1 MQVLRISFLFL
12 FISFISQINLQAQ
25 VEDESLTESSE
36 VEDTSGYLDD
46 IVEREVLNE
55 QRILAYEPIREA
67 DIVWEKRIWRV
78 IDVREKM
85 NIQFLYPEK
94 PFFKI
99 LIDAAKSG
107 DVKIFSTDE
116 FKKRVTGADL
126 EAQLSNTDTTTV
138 YDPDTYEET
147 VKIIHN
153 DIDFND
159 IKKFRVKELWYFD
172 KESSRMNCRIL
183 GIAPVKEEKDASTGE
198 VKYELPMFWMYYP
211 ELRHVLAR
219 ERVFN
224 EKNDISP
231 SSWADIFDTRF
242 FSSYIIKQS
251 NVQSMRLEDI
261 FTGEK
266 WGDNAGI
273 QMLLES
279 EKIKSELFNFEHDL
293 WVY

>member
-1 MQVLRISFLFL
+1 MQILKNFGLF
-12 FISFISQINLQAQ
+12 FIFSLLVGSLQAQ

-36 VEDTSGYLDD
+36 VEDTSGMLDD
-46 IVEREVLNE
+46 IVEREVLKE

-78 IDVREKM
+78 LDVREKM
-85 NIQFLYPEK
+85 NIQFMYPER

-99 LIDAAKSG
+99 LIDAAKAG
-107 DVKIFSTDE
+107 DMKIFATDE
-116 FKKRVTGADL
+116 FKKRVTGSDL
-126 EAQLSNTDTTTV
+126 EAMLSKTDTITT
-138 YDPDTYEET
+138 YDPDTYEES

-153 DIDFND
+153 DIDYTD
-159 IKKFRVKELWYFD
+159 IKKFRIKELWYFD
-172 KESSRMNCRIL
+172 KEASRVYCRIL
-183 GIAPVKEEKDASTGE
+183 GISPIKEEKDASTGE
-198 VKYELPMFWMYYP
+198 VKYELPMFWIYYP
-211 ELRHVLAR
+211 DARQVFAR

-242 FSSYIIKQS
+242 FSSYILKQS
-251 NVQSMRLEDI
+251 NVQDVRLQDVY
-261 FTGEK
+261 TPEK
-266 WGDNAGI
+266 YGDNAGI

-279 EKIKSELFNFEHDL
+279 EKIKNELFNFEHDL

>member
-251 NVQSMRLEDI
+251 NVQ
-261 FTGEK
+261 K